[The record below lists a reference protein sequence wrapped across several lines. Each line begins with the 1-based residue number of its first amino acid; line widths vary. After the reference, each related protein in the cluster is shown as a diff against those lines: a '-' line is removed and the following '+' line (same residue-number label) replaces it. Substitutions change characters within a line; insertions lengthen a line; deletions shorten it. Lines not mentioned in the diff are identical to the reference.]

1 MAYSVDEN
9 GNYKRT
15 VRCGHCYE
23 VGHNKSSCEK
33 RKTQLRENVERYTK
47 ELAEDNFADSWQKE
61 NIGRYLINSK
71 QQLDSVT
78 KKGKKRS
85 CGYCHEVGHTRR
97 TCPTRKTEVQEYS
110 RKLMIA
116 RTKMADKLTG
126 EGIFVGAL
134 IKPHRDDAL
143 AVITKIALKDIGL
156 SDVIKEEH
164 FTTRNSVFYEFITPQ
179 TNSWGQTKTAG
190 WCPLPPEILNVEDIP
205 EQKWYRNNSQHSF
218 DVLSNVYVPDGA
230 YDSALDYKKVQEFAT
245 DVIDP
250 R

>member
-61 NIGRYLINSK
+61 NIERYLINSK

-85 CGYCHEVGHTRR
+85 CGYCHQVGHTRR

>member
-61 NIGRYLINSK
+61 NIERYLINSK

>member
-61 NIGRYLINSK
+61 NIERYLINSK

-230 YDSALDYKKVQEFAT
+230 YDDALDYKKVQEFAT

>member
-61 NIGRYLINSK
+61 NIERYLINSK

-78 KKGKKRS
+78 QKGKKRS